1 MPSVSYSHAPPDAD
15 RQENLTARRQ
25 WAMAILADVERS
37 DLEALLRLLKFDG
50 QVQDLR
56 RPETGLVMVRGRMGG
71 DGSRFNFGE
80 ATVTRAVVRLE
91 TGETGFAYQLG
102 RDVQKARMAALL
114 DALLQHPQ
122 HGADV
127 EDALKPLDARLRD
140 ERATRDRRTAATK
153 VNFFTMVRGED

>member
-1 MPSVSYSHAPPDAD
+1 MALAQASAAPPEPASEDGM
-15 RQENLTARRQ
+15 TVRRQ
-25 WAMAILADVERS
+25 KAMALCAEAERS
-37 DLEALLRLLKFDG
+37 DLESTLGALQYEGRIE
-50 QVQDLR
+50 DLR

-80 ATVTRAVVRLE
+80 ATVTRAAVRLE

-102 RDVQKARMAALL
+102 RDVQKARMAAVL

-122 HGADV
+122 RGRDV
-127 EDALKPLDARLRD
+127 EEALEPLCHRLAQ
-140 ERATRDRRTAATK
+140 ERVTRDRQTAATK